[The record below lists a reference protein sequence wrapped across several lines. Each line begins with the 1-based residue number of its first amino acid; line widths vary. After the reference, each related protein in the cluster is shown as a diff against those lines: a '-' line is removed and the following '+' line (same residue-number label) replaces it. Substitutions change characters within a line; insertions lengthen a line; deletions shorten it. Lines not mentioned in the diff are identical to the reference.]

1 MFDAISILACI
12 VVDDV
17 SPWVHN
23 PWLSS
28 CLTKNGEEDNNTN
41 FLIKEVLP
49 CKRRCSIMSKT
60 NHFYLRG
67 YKTFYV

>member
-23 PWLSS
+23 PWQLEKRVYNTK
-28 CLTKNGEEDNNTN
+28 CLK
-41 FLIKEVLP
+41 KEVSP
-49 CKRRCSIMSKT
+49 CKTRCLVM
-60 NHFYLRG
+60 
-67 YKTFYV
+67 